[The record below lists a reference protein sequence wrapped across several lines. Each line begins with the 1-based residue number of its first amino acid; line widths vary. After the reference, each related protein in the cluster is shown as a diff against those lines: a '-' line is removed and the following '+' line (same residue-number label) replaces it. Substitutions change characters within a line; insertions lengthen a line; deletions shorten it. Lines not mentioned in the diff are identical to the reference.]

1 MKLTILRISFL
12 LILVLSVLT
21 SFSQAEIP
29 ERKGWWKFD
38 NPQNLT
44 VAENGFGTS
53 LLLTGTQ
60 IAVNGPQNENGA
72 VQIGIGSY
80 YKLTH
85 GITANGGGIKVNEY
99 SMQFDFKIAE
109 NGYWKCFYQT
119 SVTNSNDGDFFIN
132 PSGNI
137 GVAAV
142 GYNSV
147 TLNPG
152 EWYRLVI
159 SVKNGS
165 WFNVYLDGK
174 LVTQGN
180 IQDVDG
186 RFSLDN
192 QVLIFADEDGEDGNI
207 QCAELAIWDRA
218 LNGEQAASLGGYNHS
233 AVKSDCLVPY
243 LQSPGKNHMNI
254 SWHDTLPAETSVVL
268 GTSSGL
274 IDKQVTGTSE
284 LISDLYY
291 WHTVKLDSLQPGM
304 RYFYQVKSGGKTSP
318 AYSFKTLPDDDYNS
332 KLRFIVLSDTHNGDT
347 IVSGRIIRKARETA
361 IKLYGADIENHITGI
376 IHSGDIVMS
385 GTSAD
390 QYSKLFFSPMK
401 SLSGNLPTLV
411 VAGNH
416 EVESPFLYQYLK
428 EEEISALPGTPGVV
442 EKIIQ
447 VKTGNTLFIG
457 LNTNVSDEYGNLMTA
472 WLNNRLREV
481 ENDNTVDFVFLF
493 FHHPPMS
500 ELWDYVNTSDVS
512 SAFVR
517 NSILP
522 VVKKYSKVQ
531 ATYSGH
537 THGYERG
544 AIQSTT
550 PDGDFRIICGGG
562 SGGYLDPWAP
572 GENVDIDDITKTI
585 SNFEFQIL
593 EIDIADK
600 SYQNTVYSLGTLTKP
615 LDAVVIDSFYKKL
628 NQSGPT
634 KPEIEKVEPGNKKI
648 IVHTSDF
655 KGTDSIMSVQMQVFA
670 DEFYSTVVFDTVK
683 HKENIYGVDKNGN
696 PVDLNKDQNIYQT
709 SIAEDLFTA
718 GRNYYFRTRYRD
730 NNLKWSEWSDL
741 YTGLVTAMND
751 QTDNRSDFLQ
761 QNFPNPFT
769 NETTIRY
776 NLKSGSE
783 VHFRIYNT
791 ANTLVYEKNEG
802 FRNAGEHNLVFSNK
816 DLPEGLYFYEITT
829 GTARLSKPMV
839 IMQNR

>member
-1 MKLTILRISFL
+1 MMSTILKISFL
-12 LILVLSVLT
+12 FILVFSVVPL
-21 SFSQAEIP
+21 FSQTEIP

-38 NPQNLT
+38 DPQNLT

-53 LLLTGTQ
+53 LLLAGSHT
-60 IAVNGPQNENGA
+60 AADGPQIGNGA
-72 VQIGIGSY
+72 VQIGVGSY

-85 GITANGGGIKVNEY
+85 GITANGGGTKVNEY

-132 PSGNI
+132 PGGNI

-142 GYNSV
+142 GYSSI

-159 SVKNGS
+159 SVKNGN
-165 WFNVYLDGK
+165 WFNAYLDGK

-180 IQDVDG
+180 IQDIDG

-192 QVLIFADEDGEDGNI
+192 QILIFADEDGEDGNI

-218 LNGEQAASLGGYNHS
+218 LNSEQAASLGGYNHS
-233 AVKSDCLVPY
+233 ALKVDCLLPY
-243 LQSPGKNHMNI
+243 LQSPGKNRMNI
-254 SWHDTLPAETSVVL
+254 SWHDTLPAENSVIF
-268 GTSSGL
+268 GTSPEL
-274 IDKQVTGTSE
+274 INEEVLGTSE

-291 WHTVKLDSLQPGM
+291 WHTVKLDSLQPGT
-304 RYFYQVKSGGKTSP
+304 RYFYRVKSGGKTSP
-318 AYSFKTLPDDDYNS
+318 VYSFKTLPDDDYKG
-332 KLRFIVLSDTHNGDT
+332 KLRFIVLSDTHNSDT

-361 IKLYGADIENHITGI
+361 IKLYGEDIENHITGI

-385 GTSAD
+385 GSSAD
-390 QYSKLFFSPMK
+390 QYAKQFFSPVK

-416 EVESPFLYQYLK
+416 EVESPFLYQYLR
-428 EEEISALPGTPGVV
+428 EEEISALPGTPGVL

-447 VKTGNTLFIG
+447 VKTGNSLFIG
-457 LNTNVSDEYGNLMTA
+457 LNTNVFDEYGNLMTT
-472 WLNNRLREV
+472 WLNNRLKEV
-481 ENDNTVDFVFLF
+481 ENDESVDFVFLF

-512 SAFVR
+512 SAFVK

-562 SGGYLDPWAP
+562 SGGYLDSWAD
-572 GENVDIDDITKTI
+572 GENVDVDDITMTI

-593 EIDIADK
+593 EIDIAEK
-600 SYQNTVYSLGTLTKP
+600 SWQNTVYSLGTLTKP

-628 NQSGPT
+628 NQPEPS
-634 KPEIEKVEPGNKKI
+634 KPEIEKVEQGKEQI
-648 IVHTSDF
+648 LVHTSEF
-655 KGTDSIMSVQMQVFA
+655 EGTDSIMSVQIQVYA
-670 DEFYSTVVFDTVK
+670 DEFYSSVVFDTVK
-683 HKENIYGVDKNGN
+683 HKENIYGVDKNGD
-696 PVDLNKDQNIYQT
+696 PVDLNKNQNIYQT
-709 SIAEDLFTA
+709 AISEAYFTA
-718 GRNYYFRTRYRD
+718 DRNYYFRTRYRD

-741 YTGLVTAMND
+741 FAGLVTSMND
-751 QTDNRSDFLQ
+751 RTDNRDDFLQ
-761 QNFPNPFT
+761 QNFPNPFIS
-769 NETTIRY
+769 ETTITY
-776 NLKSGSE
+776 DLNSGSE
-783 VHFRIYNT
+783 VYFRIYNI
-791 ANTLVYEKNEG
+791 ANRLVYEKNEG
-802 FRNAGEHNLVFSNK
+802 FRNEGAHNLVFRNEN
-816 DLPEGLYFYEITT
+816 LPEGVYFYEITT
-829 GTARLSKPMV
+829 GTARLSKPMM
-839 IMQNR
+839 IMQKR

>member
-1 MKLTILRISFL
+1 MKLTILRFSFL
-12 LILVLSVLT
+12 FILVTSFVV
-21 SFSQAEIP
+21 SFSQTEIP
-29 ERKGWWKFD
+29 VRKGWWKFD
-38 NPQNLT
+38 DPQNLT

-53 LLLTGTQ
+53 LLLTGTHT
-60 IAVNGPQNENGA
+60 AVNGPQNGNGA
-72 VQIGIGSY
+72 VQIGVGSY

-85 GITANGGGIKVNEY
+85 GITANGGGTKVNEY
-99 SMQFDFKIAE
+99 SLQFDFKIAE

-119 SVTNSNDGDFFIN
+119 SVTNANDGDFFIN

-142 GYNSV
+142 GYNGIS
-147 TLNPG
+147 LNPE

-159 SVKNGS
+159 SVKNGN

-174 LVTQGN
+174 LVMQGN
-180 IQDVDG
+180 IQDIDG

-233 AVKSDCLVPY
+233 AVKLDCLLPF

-254 SWHDTLPAETSVVL
+254 SWHDTVPTETSVIF
-268 GTSSGL
+268 GTSPEL
-274 IDKQVTGTSE
+274 INTETDGTSE

-291 WHTVKLDSLQPGM
+291 WHTVKLDSLQPGT

-318 AYSFKTLPDDDYNS
+318 VYSFKTLPDDDFKG

-347 IVSGRIIRKARETA
+347 VVSGRIIRKARVTT

-385 GTSAD
+385 GSSAD
-390 QYSKLFFSPMK
+390 QYAKLFFSPMK

-416 EVESPFLYQYLK
+416 EVESPFLYQYLR

-447 VKTGNTLFIG
+447 VKTGNSLFIG
-457 LNTNVSDEYGNLMTA
+457 LNTNVTGEYGNLMTA
-472 WLNNRLREV
+472 WLNSRLRDV
-481 ENDNTVDFVFLF
+481 ENDNSVDFVFLF

-500 ELWDYVNTSDVS
+500 ELWDYVNTSDGS

-550 PDGDFRIICGGG
+550 PGGDFRIICGGG
-562 SGGYLDPWAP
+562 SGGYLDPWAD
-572 GENVDIDDITKTI
+572 GQNRDVDDITMTV

-593 EIDIADK
+593 EIDVAEK
-600 SYQNTVYSLGTLTKP
+600 SYNNIVYSLGTLTKP

-628 NQSGPT
+628 NQPEPS
-634 KPEIEKVEPGNKKI
+634 KPEIKKVEQDNGQI
-648 IVHTSDF
+648 LVHTSEF
-655 KGTDSIMSVQMQVFA
+655 EGIDSIMSVQIQVFA
-670 DEFYSTVVFDTVK
+670 DEFYTSVVFDTVK
-683 HKENIYGVDKNGN
+683 HKVNIYDVDKNGD
-696 PVDLNKDQNIYQT
+696 PVDLNKGENIYQT
-709 SIAEDLFTA
+709 SVPGDLFTA
-718 GRNYYFRTRYRD
+718 GRNYYFRTRHRD

-741 YTGLVTAMND
+741 YSGVISGLNAKYD
-751 QTDNRSDFLQ
+751 SDNNFLG
-761 QNFPNPFT
+761 QNYPNPFST
-769 NETTIRY
+769 KTTIEFMLEK
-776 NLKSGSE
+776 NAN
-783 VHFRIYNT
+783 VIFRIYNT
-791 ANTLVYEKNEG
+791 ENRLVFENDLG
-802 FRNAGEHNLVFSNK
+802 FRNKGKHSWILSNIY
-816 DLPEGLYFYEITT
+816 LPEGVYYYEISVDRM
-829 GTARLSKPMV
+829 RLSKPMIV
-839 IMQNR
+839 VK

>member
-1 MKLTILRISFL
+1 MKLIMLKFSL
-12 LILVLSVLT
+12 LFILVVAVLS

-29 ERKGWWKFD
+29 ARKGWWKFND
-38 NPQNLT
+38 PQNLT
-44 VAENGFGTS
+44 VAESGFGTS
-53 LLLTGTQ
+53 LLLTGTHT
-60 IAVNGPQNENGA
+60 AVNGPQTGNGA
-72 VQIGIGSY
+72 VQIGVGSY

-85 GITANGGGIKVNEY
+85 GIAANGGGKKINEY
-99 SMQFDFKIAE
+99 SLQFDFKIEE

-119 SVTNSNDGDFFIN
+119 SVTNSNDGEVFIN
-132 PSGNI
+132 PGGNI

-142 GYNSV
+142 GYSSI

-174 LVTQGN
+174 LVVQGN
-180 IQDVDG
+180 IQDIDS

-192 QVLIFADEDGEDGNI
+192 QFLIFADEDGEDGNI
-207 QCAELAIWDRA
+207 QCSELAIWDRA

-233 AVKSDCLVPY
+233 ALKIDCLVPF

-254 SWHDTLPAETSVVL
+254 SWHDTLPAETRVIF
-268 GTSSGL
+268 GSSSEL
-274 IDKQVTGTSE
+274 INEEATGTSE

-291 WHTVKLDSLQPGM
+291 WHTVKLDLLQPGT

-318 AYSFKTLPDDDYNS
+318 VYSFKTLPDDDYKG

-347 IVSGRIIRKARETA
+347 VVSGRIIRKARETA
-361 IKLYGADIENHITGI
+361 TKLYGADIENHINGI
-376 IHSGDIVMS
+376 IHSGDIVIS
-385 GTSAD
+385 GSSAD
-390 QYSKLFFSPMK
+390 QYAKLFFSPMK

-416 EVESPFLYQYLK
+416 EEESPFLYQYLR
-428 EEEISALPGTPGVV
+428 EEEISALPGSPGVL

-457 LNTNVSDEYGNLMTA
+457 LNTNVFNEYGNLMTA
-472 WLNNRLREV
+472 WLNSRLKEV
-481 ENDNTVDFVFLF
+481 ENDNSVDFVFLF

-544 AIQSTT
+544 AIQSPT

-562 SGGYLDPWAP
+562 SGGYLDPWAT
-572 GENVDIDDITKTI
+572 GQNRDIDDITMTI

-593 EIDIADK
+593 EIDIAEK
-600 SYQNTVYSLGTLTKP
+600 SYENIVYSLGTSNKP

-628 NQSGPT
+628 NQPEPS
-634 KPEIEKVEPGNKKI
+634 KPEIEKVEQGNKKI

-683 HKENIYGVDKNGN
+683 HKVNIYGVDKNGD
-696 PVDLNKDQNIYQT
+696 PIDLNKDRSIYQT
-709 SIAEDLFTA
+709 SVSEDLFTT
-718 GRNYYFRTRYRD
+718 GGNYYFRTRYRD

-741 YTGLVTAMND
+741 YTGLVAAMND
-751 QTDNRSDFLQ
+751 RTHKKDDFLR

-769 NETTIRY
+769 NETTITY
-776 NLKSGSE
+776 NLNTGSE
-783 VHFRIYNT
+783 VYFRIYNF
-791 ANTLVYEKNEG
+791 ANRLVYENNEG
-802 FRNAGEHNLVFSNK
+802 FRNEGEHHLVFRNEN
-816 DLPEGLYFYEITT
+816 LPEGVYFYEIST
-829 GTARLSKPMV
+829 GTARLSKPMI